1 MLRPIA
7 LASVLALTLAG
18 CSSLFGTTEE
28 DVAAMQL
35 ATGQCIEHLDD
46 LSGVA
51 DGEEGEVGVLPTVD
65 CAEPH
70 EAEVYYAADTTAAEY
85 TDGILTEADQTCY
98 DAFGTFVGLS
108 YDESRLS
115 LFSLYP
121 SQDTWDAGDRQIAC
135 LITGDQGETFT
146 ATLAGAAE

>member
-1 MLRPIA
+1 MLRPVITVA
-7 LASVLALTLAG
+7 IVALALTG

-28 DVAAMQL
+28 DVASMQL
-35 ATGQCIEHLDD
+35 AVGQCIEHLDD

-51 DGEEGEVGVLPTVD
+51 EGEEGEVGVLPTID

-70 EAEVYYAADTTAAEY
+70 EAEVYYAADTSAAEFS
-85 TDGILTEADQTCY
+85 DAIVDEADQICY
-98 DAFGTFVGLS
+98 DEFGAFVGLS
-108 YDESRLS
+108 YDESRLG

-135 LITGDQGETFT
+135 LIAGDTGETFT
-146 ATLAGAAE
+146 GSLAGAAE